1 MTLWVIFDRF
11 SRCCLPN
18 HVRFG
23 SKATDCNQLRS
34 NRPMTVVERTQTL
47 SQWAEEYKISQ
58 PALVDGKDSES
69 KTNKQSSIPE
79 NNLFGHLA
87 FKPKKC

>member
-1 MTLWVIFDRF
+1 
-11 SRCCLPN
+11 
-18 HVRFG
+18 
-23 SKATDCNQLRS
+23 
-34 NRPMTVVERTQTL
+34 MTVVERTQTL

-58 PALVDGKDSES
+58 PALADGKDSES

-79 NNLFGHLA
+79 NSLFGHLA